1 MIILRG
7 LRIKN
12 KLFGIM
18 RTSIGSYKVMPRLSQ
33 VKLVFDCTGTVQTE
47 YSNTFFKKGQRR
59 ESTVTLT

>member
-47 YSNTFFKKGQRR
+47 YSNTFF
-59 ESTVTLT
+59 